1 MDSGAAAQHRRDEMF
16 SQDNTEGFTNS
27 ELEILNAAL
36 KIRLERGEDEQDAS
50 DAINNAW
57 VKGAQVEDLI

>member
-1 MDSGAAAQHRRDEMF
+1 MF